1 MPRHA
6 VRHRRVVNA
15 LTVALDACRGV
26 AVRST
31 LFQFDVLIC
40 GPSTQ
45 TTSAP
50 WSASIWLAY
59 GPIITDEKSRTRT
72 PRKVFFNGRR

>member
-31 LFQFDVLIC
+31 LFQFDVLILR
-40 GPSTQ
+40 T
-45 TTSAP
+45 
-50 WSASIWLAY
+50 
-59 GPIITDEKSRTRT
+59 SRTGALA
-72 PRKVFFNGRR
+72 GRHRSDPEGGC

>member
-15 LTVALDACRGV
+15 PTVALDACRGV

-31 LFQFDVLIC
+31 LFQYDVLILRTLAHRRV
-40 GPSTQ
+40 GR
-45 TTSAP
+45 SAP
-50 WSASIWLAY
+50 I
-59 GPIITDEKSRTRT
+59 
-72 PRKVFFNGRR
+72 